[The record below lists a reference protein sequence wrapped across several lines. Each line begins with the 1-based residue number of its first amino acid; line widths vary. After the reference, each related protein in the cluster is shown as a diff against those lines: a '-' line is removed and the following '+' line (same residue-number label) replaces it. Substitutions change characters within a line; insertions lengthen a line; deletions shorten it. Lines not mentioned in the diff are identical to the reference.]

1 MKALI
6 LAAGL
11 GTRMAPITENI
22 PKPLIPV
29 LNRYVIEYNINFL
42 KYYGVKEIFI
52 NLYHNGDKIIDA
64 LGNGKKYGVKIKY
77 LKEKEILGTGGSIGT
92 MRSYVSE
99 PFIVLNSDTIFD
111 FNLEEMIDSH
121 QSSGAQVTL
130 GVIHSDPRDSRAVV
144 TVSESGRVTRMIDT
158 AITEKVPEGNAIF
171 TGLHIINPS
180 LLEYIPENIFLS
192 ITSYVYRRM
201 IEEKENINAVFI
213 NGKWWDMGTPD
224 DYLKCT
230 FELLKSLP
238 LSYYDPFEKY
248 PLKPDGLSGEGV
260 VVLGKNVKIPTVP
273 LNPPLVLGDS
283 ADLETVKVAGPNLV
297 VGDKVKLTEASE
309 AANAVYLKGAD
320 GEKVL
325 FGKNGKIFY

>member
-1 MKALI
+1 VKALI

-11 GTRMAPITENI
+11 GTRMAPITESV

-42 KYYGVKEIFI
+42 KHYGVKEIFI
-52 NLYHNGDKIIDA
+52 NLYHNGDKISEA

-77 LKEKEILGTGGSIGT
+77 LKEKEILGTGGAIGT
-92 MRSYVSE
+92 MRGYTNE

-111 FNLEEMIDSH
+111 FNLESMIDSH

-130 GVIHSDPRDSRAVV
+130 GFIHSDPRDSRAVV
-144 TVSESGRVTRMIDT
+144 TVDDGGQVTRMIDA
-158 AITEKVPEGNAIF
+158 AITETVPEGNAIF

-180 LLEYIPENIFLS
+180 LLEYIPEKIFLS
-192 ITSYVYRRM
+192 ITSYVYKRM
-201 IEEKENINAVFI
+201 IEEKELINGVFI
-213 NGKWWDMGTPD
+213 DGKWWDMGTPD
-224 DYLKCT
+224 EYLNCT

-238 LSYYDPFEKY
+238 LSYFDPFEKY
-248 PLKPDGLSGEGV
+248 SLKPDGLSGEGV

-273 LNPPLVLGDS
+273 LNPPLILGNNS
-283 ADLETVKVAGPNLV
+283 DLENVKVAGPNLV
-297 VGDKVKLTEASE
+297 VGDKVKLKDSSE
-309 AANAVYLKGAD
+309 SVNAVYLKGTD

-325 FGKNGKIFY
+325 LGKRGKIFY